1 MEARMEAL
9 TTHLSDLGV
18 VSLSV
23 TRYSS
28 AFSSLA
34 SALAVLRF
42 FSAAAARSNRSVRR
56 VSGPALAKRYRAPA
70 RIGCAFRGP
79 PPRAVLH
86 HSPPAR
92 VRLGLPL
99 LSSLAKLRAFTSPL
113 DPEKTID
120 IRHNRAQVGSKVYPN
135 VEMKDILVELTRR
148 LTKRNGK

>member
-1 MEARMEAL
+1 MEAL

-70 RIGCAFRGP
+70 RSAAAAACAAPRFFVGTGQVHRPIISWELARG
-79 PPRAVLH
+79 
-86 HSPPAR
+86 
-92 VRLGLPL
+92 G
-99 LSSLAKLRAFTSPL
+99 T
-113 DPEKTID
+113 
-120 IRHNRAQVGSKVYPN
+120 G
-135 VEMKDILVELTRR
+135 
-148 LTKRNGK
+148 